1 MFNFDERVRSSDADD
16 CTLASTSSHEKA
28 GRVLIVLSVFI
39 LHQLEKNVLKVIPT
53 LVSVPLL
60 LWTANLLHLRR
71 FLKQSIIIDVNWP

>member
-16 CTLASTSSHEKA
+16 CTLASTSAHEKA

-39 LHQLEKNVLKVIPT
+39 LQLEKNVLKVIPT

-71 FLKQSIIIDVNWP
+71 FLKQAIIIDVNWP